1 MKKGTVMLAIRDNE
15 EDIDNYN
22 QIEISPITRSKQL
35 PPNNLWWLT
44 PYQCF
49 GILLEDMLLLV
60 SSSKYQ
66 ISAQF
71 YAEQL

>member
-1 MKKGTVMLAIRDNE
+1 MLAIRDNE
-15 EDIDNYN
+15 EDIDD

-35 PPNNLWWLT
+35 PPNNLWRLT
-44 PYQCF
+44 PYKCF

-71 YAEQL
+71 YAKQL

>member
-1 MKKGTVMLAIRDNE
+1 MLAIRNNE
-15 EDIDNYN
+15 EDFNKYD

-35 PPNNLWWLT
+35 SPNNLWWLT
-44 PYQCF
+44 PYKCF
-49 GILLEDMLLLV
+49 GILLEVMLLLV

-66 ISAQF
+66 ISAKF